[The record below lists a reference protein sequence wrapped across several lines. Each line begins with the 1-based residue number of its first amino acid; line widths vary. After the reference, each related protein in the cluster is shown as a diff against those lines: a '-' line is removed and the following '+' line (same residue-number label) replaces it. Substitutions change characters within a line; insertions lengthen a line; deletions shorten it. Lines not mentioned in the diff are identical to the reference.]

1 MWKHGVGGVGVDL
14 ATKQQVRPWV
24 GGVGLGVGEGVLV
37 VLGIVAG
44 HITAQLQA
52 RFHERIHGGHAR
64 GVLSLLLP
72 AHLLLPALAGQTTPH
87 ILPLQSAPNQT
98 TLKD

>member
-1 MWKHGVGGVGVDL
+1 MM
-14 ATKQQVRPWV
+14 VRAV
-24 GGVGLGVGEGVLV
+24 AVVRGRVNRRMVRAVRGEVVLV

-52 RFHERIHGGHAR
+52 RFHERVHGGHAR
-64 GVLSLLLP
+64 GVFSLLLP

-87 ILPLQSAPNQT
+87 ILPLQLAPNQT